1 MDAAGIIGSGSPGED
16 GLSPVEHAEQLRSS
30 APKLAAL
37 LTRSGPVELARQ
49 YAEADTEAL
58 AAERTFKR
66 WVSRANRAVLGTATV
81 SALLMAVALLA
92 DRLDGLARTA
102 LIVLALAGVAAGG
115 IASMSLFR
123 VKEGRLLEDWM
134 TARARAETKRLSY
147 FNYIVNSSV
156 QPLDLELELLKLEY
170 FRRYQLDLQLA
181 YYKTRRSGHRKSAE
195 RTLSISAGAVLVAA
209 IASGAA
215 GVLGAQN
222 SEWAALGSLAV
233 FGAALQAF
241 AASRESINQD
251 RRKPSV
257 MTTQLRHCKAY
268 ASASTRCDSASPP
281 DSRQCSVNT
290 SPPYRTSCRSNI
302 GNGWRERRIC
312 GQPWPGWRRRSAAG
326 PRSPTPPPTKK
337 VPLARTEGA
346 DARTDARSPRRQ
358 WACNPGDQV
367 IVWPARLRTRWVCRS
382 APCRCR
388 PTSPSPRPV
397 PH

>member
-1 MDAAGIIGSGSPGED
+1 MVDAAEIIGSGSPGDD

-30 APKLAAL
+30 APQLAAL

-147 FNYIVNSSV
+147 FSYIVNSSV

-209 IASGAA
+209 VASGAA

-251 RRKPSV
+251 RRNAERYDNTAQALQGLRERLDEVRLRIAAGFPSV
-257 MTTQLRHCKAY
+257 LGEYVAAVQDQLSLEH
-268 ASASTRCDSASPP
+268 
-281 DSRQCSVNT
+281 RQ
-290 SPPYRTSCRSNI
+290 
-302 GNGWRERRIC
+302 W
-312 GQPWPGWRRRSAAG
+312 
-326 PRSPTPPPTKK
+326 
-337 VPLARTEGA
+337 LEGA
-346 DARTDARSPRRQ
+346 ENMRAA
-358 WACNPGDQV
+358 V
-367 IVWPARLRTRWVCRS
+367 ARLEKALS
-382 APCRCR
+382 SG
-388 PTSPSPRPV
+388 TSQSDTASSEEGAARKD
-397 PH
+397 